1 MDATAVRRGVTLEEY
16 LAFER
21 EATEKH
27 ILWDGEIFA
36 MWAMEGGS
44 PAHSAIATNAVIAL
58 GNALRGTSCRPYN
71 SDLKVW
77 IPRKGGAVY
86 PDASV
91 ICGGFTLREGTTDVV
106 TNPSVIVEVL
116 SPGTESFDR
125 GDKFAGYRSIEGLRH
140 FVMLSSQ
147 AVEVE
152 QYVRADD
159 GTWNLRVLGPGEV
172 LSFTAPDFKLAVDD
186 LYVGAFDAAA
196 P

>member
-1 MDATAVRRGVTLEEY
+1 
-16 LAFER
+16 
-21 EATEKH
+21 
-27 ILWDGEIFA
+27 
-36 MWAMEGGS
+36 MWAMAGGS
-44 PAHSAIATNAVIAL
+44 PAHSAIATNVTGARL
-58 GNALRGTSCRPYN
+58 TALRGTPCRPYN

-91 ICGGFTLREGTTDVV
+91 ICGGFSLREGTTDVV
-106 TNPSVIVEVL
+106 TNPSVIIEVL

-125 GDKFAGYRSIEGLRH
+125 GDKFAGYRSIEALRH
-140 FVMLSSQ
+140 YVMLSSQ

-186 LYVGAFDAAA
+186 LYAGAFEAAA
-196 P
+196 R

>member
-1 MDATAVRRGVTLEEY
+1 MDATAIRRGVTLEEY

-21 EATEKH
+21 AATEKH

-36 MWAMEGGS
+36 MWSMAGGS

-58 GNALRGTSCRPYN
+58 GNALRGTPCRPYN

-91 ICGGFTLREGTTDVV
+91 ICGGFSLREGTTDVV

-125 GDKFAGYRSIEGLRH
+125 GDKFAGYRSIQGLLH
-140 FVMLSSQ
+140 YVMLSSQ
-147 AVEVE
+147 AVEAE

-159 GTWNLRVLGPGEV
+159 GTWNLRVLGPGDV
-172 LSFTAPDFKLAVDD
+172 LSFTAPDFKLAVDG

-196 P
+196 L

>member
-1 MDATAVRRGVTLEEY
+1 MEATAIRRNVTLEEY

-36 MWAMEGGS
+36 MWAMAGGS
-44 PAHSAIATNAVIAL
+44 PAHSAIATNVTAAL
-58 GNALRGTSCRPYN
+58 LTALRGTPCRPYN

-91 ICGGFTLREGTTDVV
+91 ICGRLSLREGTTDVV

-140 FVMLSSQ
+140 YVMLSSQ
-147 AVEVE
+147 SVEAE

-172 LSFTAPDFKLAVDD
+172 LSFTAPDFKLSVDD
-186 LYVGAFDAAA
+186 LYAGAFDAVA